1 MVLIIKQAFSIFVKL
16 YTCTLFNILKM
27 HLTDT
32 HTHLFATEFD
42 SDRDAMLQRALDKG
56 IDRFYLPNIDA
67 ESITP
72 MLAMCNAYP
81 GKCFAMM
88 GLHPCSVFADFEK
101 QLQWVKEWLDT
112 QKFYAVGEIGIDLF
126 HDVTF
131 KEQQKI
137 AFRTQVQWAKEKGL
151 PVVIHCRNSFNEVME
166 IIEHEKDER
175 LKGIFHCFS
184 GSAEDAKRIMELK
197 SFKMGI
203 GGTVTY
209 KNSTLPQVLK
219 DVPLSYIVLET
230 DSPYL
235 TPVPFRGKRNESA
248 YIYYVAD
255 KVSDIYEMSV
265 EKIAEITTANAVE
278 VFNN

>member
-1 MVLIIKQAFSIFVKL
+1 MQ
-16 YTCTLFNILKM
+16 
-27 HLTDT
+27 LTDT
-32 HTHLFATEFD
+32 HTHLFAPEFD
-42 SDRDAMLQRALDKG
+42 ADRDAMMQRALDKG
-56 IDRFYLPNIDA
+56 VTRFYLPNIDA
-67 ESITP
+67 ESVEP
-72 MLAMCNAYP
+72 MLNMCSAYP

-88 GLHPCSVFADFEK
+88 GLHPCSVFADYET
-101 QLQWVKEWLDT
+101 QLQWVKNWLDK

-131 KEQQKI
+131 KEQQQI
-137 AFRTQVQWAKEKGL
+137 AFRTQLRWAKEKGL

-166 IIEHEKDER
+166 IVTAEKDER

-184 GSAEDAKRIMELK
+184 GSADDAKRIIELK
-197 SFKMGI
+197 DFKMGI

-235 TPVPFRGKRNESA
+235 TPVPFRGKRNESS

-255 KVSDIYEMSV
+255 KVSDIYQMSV
-265 EKIAEITTANAVE
+265 EKIAEITTANALQ
-278 VFNN
+278 VFGE